1 MQNLLTHLLIS
12 KFILNLTALATW
24 HGVVH
29 DIVLYGILM
38 LLFLGIR
45 MFIYQINITECSSIW
60 HMFTRCMMFMA
71 VASSELEAC
80 CTVSR

>member
-1 MQNLLTHLLIS
+1 
-12 KFILNLTALATW
+12 LATW

-45 MFIYQINITECSSIW
+45 MFIYQNKYYR
-60 HMFTRCMMFMA
+60 MFKYLAHVHSMESMHD
-71 VASSELEAC
+71 VYGC
-80 CTVSR
+80 CFL